1 LSLLARQ
8 YMSIDPSFDAESSP
22 TGGLADALY
31 FDSGKHRLFGWLHR
45 PGAVNAARI
54 GLVVCK
60 PFGYEAVCA
69 HRSVRAFSEAAANLG
84 VSVLR
89 FDYAGTG
96 DSAEL
101 DPEADQLEVWVQDVM
116 AAVDTLRRLADV
128 ERVYVLGFRLG
139 ALLATLAAIR
149 CQDVSGLMLVAPI
162 ISGRRYLRE
171 LRMTRM
177 AATIGSEPTEPS
189 DRPAGAADARMEV
202 SGFFFSAA
210 TLASLAQ
217 VDLKAPRVPPAADI
231 LVVDGNKMP
240 VAGGWVDELGALG
253 ARATYRALPGLVEMI
268 MTAPQFATT
277 AQEMVAAMGD
287 WLTQLRDRAPI
298 APERGAAQR
307 GGESAKVPA
316 SAVMN
321 LCFAELGEQKLVTE
335 RPVFL
340 ASETVLFGIV
350 TEPEET
356 AARLGGVILINAGA
370 DYHIGAS
377 GIYVELARRWARR
390 GYVVLRMD
398 LAGLGDSA
406 TRCGQPDNVVF
417 PPAAL
422 EDIRAAIEWM
432 RSRRGLNELTICGVC
447 SGAYHALRAGVV
459 ALPVKRILMVNPE
472 TFFWNESMSIYD
484 MHLSEVVR
492 GPAIDRGK
500 LLSAGAWKRLL
511 RGQIDV
517 RYVLRRYARRVFL
530 AVESIFRDA
539 ARGLHIRLPH
549 DLGRQLEEIAARG
562 VRMAFVFSGGE
573 PGIALL
579 KMQAGRSVQRLGE
592 RCRVHMID
600 GADHVFSK
608 LDSRAALQDVLS
620 DELFAPTHQ
629 KSGGRS

>member
-1 LSLLARQ
+1 
-8 YMSIDPSFDAESSP
+8 M
-22 TGGLADALY
+22 
-31 FDSGKHRLFGWLHR
+31 
-45 PGAVNAARI
+45 
-54 GLVVCK
+54 C
-60 PFGYEAVCA
+60 
-69 HRSVRAFSEAAANLG
+69 
-84 VSVLR
+84 
-89 FDYAGTG
+89 
-96 DSAEL
+96 
-101 DPEADQLEVWVQDVM
+101 
-116 AAVDTLRRLADV
+116 
-128 ERVYVLGFRLG
+128 
-139 ALLATLAAIR
+139 
-149 CQDVSGLMLVAPI
+149 
-162 ISGRRYLRE
+162 
-171 LRMTRM
+171 
-177 AATIGSEPTEPS
+177 
-189 DRPAGAADARMEV
+189 
-202 SGFFFSAA
+202 
-210 TLASLAQ
+210 
-217 VDLKAPRVPPAADI
+217 
-231 LVVDGNKMP
+231 
-240 VAGGWVDELGALG
+240 
-253 ARATYRALPGLVEMI
+253 
-268 MTAPQFATT
+268 
-277 AQEMVAAMGD
+277 D
-287 WLTQLRDRAPI
+287 WLTQLRDRAPT
-298 APERGAAQR
+298 APERGAQR
-307 GGESAKVPA
+307 GGESAQVPA
-316 SAVMN
+316 TAVMN
-321 LCFAELGEQKLVTE
+321 LRFAELGEQNLVTE
-335 RPVFL
+335 RPAFL

-377 GIYVELARRWARR
+377 GMYVELARRWARR

-406 TRCGQPDNVVF
+406 TRYGQPDNVVF

-447 SGAYHALRAGVV
+447 SGAYHALRAGVT

-517 RYVLRRYARRVFL
+517 GYVLRRYARRVFF

-549 DLGRQLEEIAARG
+549 DLGRQIEEIAARG

-579 KMQAGRSVQRLGE
+579 KMQAGRSVQRLGK

-608 LDSRAALQDVLS
+608 LDSRMALLDVLS
-620 DELFAPTHQ
+620 DELFVPME
-629 KSGGRS
+629 